1 MTVNTHCGYV
11 ALIGRP
17 NVGKSTLLN
26 HVLGQKI
33 SITSRKPQTTRHQI
47 LGVKTEGRQQMIFVD
62 TLGMHAKEVK
72 AINRVMNRAA
82 ESVLKEVDVIVW
94 LVDQHWTA
102 EEERILQK
110 LANSKVP
117 VILAVNKV
125 DMVKDKKHLL
135 PYLQDISA
143 HYPFADVIP
152 LSAKLGQQV
161 DVLEKTLA
169 EFMPTMPF
177 LFAENQVTD
186 RTERF
191 LAAEIVRE
199 KLMRFLG
206 QELPYSVTVE
216 IDLFKENEDGLLEIS
231 ATILVERNS
240 QKAMIIG
247 KGGSKLK
254 EIGREARLDM
264 KRTFDQKVFLQ
275 LWVKVKNGWSDDERA
290 LKSLGYK

>member
-1 MTVNTHCGYV
+1 MTTDTHCGYV

-26 HVLGQKI
+26 HILGQKI

-47 LGVKTEGRQQMIFVD
+47 LGVKTEGNQQMVFVD
-62 TLGMHAKEVK
+62 TPGMHIKEVK

-94 LVDQHWTA
+94 LVDQHWTP
-102 EEERILQK
+102 EEDRILQK
-110 LANSKVP
+110 LASNKIP
-117 VILAVNKV
+117 VILAVNKI
-125 DMVKDKKHLL
+125 DMVKDKKQLL
-135 PYLQDISA
+135 PYLQEVSPRYA
-143 HYPFADVIP
+143 YADVIP
-152 LSAKLGQQV
+152 VSAKNGQQV
-161 DVLEKTLA
+161 DVLEKKLA
-169 EFMPTMPF
+169 EFMPAMPF
-177 LFAENQVTD
+177 LFAEDQVTD

-216 IDLFKENEDGLLEIS
+216 IDLFKENEDGLLEIA

-264 KRTFDQKVFLQ
+264 KRAFDQKVFLQ
-275 LWVKVKNGWSDDERA
+275 LWVKVKSGWSDDERA
-290 LKSLGYK
+290 LKSLGYE

>member
-1 MTVNTHCGYV
+1 MNKTLCGYV

-26 HVLGQKI
+26 RILGQKI
-33 SITSRKPQTTRHQI
+33 SITSCKPQTTRHQI
-47 LGVKTEGRQQMIFVD
+47 LGVKTAAHQQMIFVD
-62 TLGMHAKEVK
+62 TPGMHRNEVK

-82 ESVLKEVDVIVW
+82 DSVLKTVDVIVW

-102 EEERILQK
+102 EEERIIQK
-110 LANSKVP
+110 LSQCKLP

-125 DMVKDKKHLL
+125 DTVKDKKQLL
-135 PYLQDISA
+135 PYLEQVAAKYD
-143 HYPFADVIP
+143 FVDVIP
-152 LSAKLGQQV
+152 LSVKHGQQV
-161 DVLEKTLA
+161 DVLEKRLA
-169 EFMPTMPF
+169 SFMPSMPF
-177 LFAENQVTD
+177 LFAEDQVTD

-191 LAAEIVRE
+191 LAAEIIRE
-199 KLMRFLG
+199 KFMRFLG

-216 IDLFKENEDGLLEIS
+216 IDLFKENEDGLLNIS

-264 KRTFDQKVFLQ
+264 KRAFEQKVFLQ
-275 LWVKVKNGWSDDERA
+275 LWVKVKSGWSDNERA
-290 LKSLGYK
+290 LKSLGYE